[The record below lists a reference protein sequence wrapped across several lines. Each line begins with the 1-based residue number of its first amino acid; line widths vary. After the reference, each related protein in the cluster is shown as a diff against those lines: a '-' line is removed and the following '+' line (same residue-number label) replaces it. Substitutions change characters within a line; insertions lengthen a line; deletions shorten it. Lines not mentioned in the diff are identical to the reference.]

1 MERASTMQSVHENIK
16 SVRGQLK
23 KVYKTL
29 NTLEN
34 WRKAILLVCV
44 VALGV
49 DPLFLFIP
57 VIDSP
62 NFCFTFDKKLA
73 AVVSAIRTFI
83 DTFYVIH
90 IIFNFITEFIAP
102 RSQVSL
108 RGELIVHSKATRK
121 RLFFFH
127 FIVDICS
134 VIPIPQVVV
143 LILIHRSDSL
153 VSQAIL
159 KWIILTQYVPRIIR
173 IYPLLK
179 EVTRASGTIAETKWV
194 GAAFNLFLYMLHS
207 HVFGAFWYVSSV
219 EKKNKCWRLECAKIF
234 GCNLRY
240 QYCARGRQNNGRYLN
255 TTCPL
260 IDPDQIIGSTVFNF
274 GMYTD
279 ALRSGIVESKP
290 RDFPRKF
297 FYCFWWG
304 LRNISALG
312 QNLKTSNSVG
322 DIVFALIICVSGLL
336 LFAVLIG
343 NIQKYLQ
350 STTIRLDEM
359 EEKKRDTE
367 KWMSNR
373 MLPEYL
379 KERIR
384 RYENYKWRK
393 TRGIEEEALL
403 HSLPKD
409 LRLETKRHL
418 YLTLLNSVPW
428 LNMMDDSWLLEA
440 LCDRVKSVFYSAN
453 SYIVKEGDPVAEM
466 LIITKG
472 SLKSMIGFSDITGYY
487 DSSYLQADVEGFILL
502 HDDLKFVAS
511 HFNRSHSSRLRH
523 MFRFYSAH
531 WRLWAA
537 CFIQAAWREH
547 CKRKLSR
554 ILHAK
559 RDYNHIP
566 QGPQLNL
573 GAALYVS
580 RFVSKA
586 LRNRQK
592 NAANCSISPHMLPPI
607 PHKPADPEFSK
618 N

>member
-108 RGELIVHSKATRK
+108 RGELIVHSKAMRK

-159 KWIILTQYVPRIIR
+159 KWIILTQYIPRIIR